1 MGSLSE
7 FHENTNLINF
17 KMISNENKK
26 NSIKPSLKTT
36 THRTPLLCASSKIEN
51 RLDISISKLKSNIKD
66 ENRNAKYMF
75 VSYAKFLSKY
85 IFHHIFIYLFIF
97 GLSMSKDSSV
107 LFPPVYLGHF
117 HFSIFSTSL
126 FLLVLCLMRSYY
138 LMI

>member
-1 MGSLSE
+1 MRGLSE
-7 FHENTNLINF
+7 FHENKNLINF

-36 THRTPLLCASSKIEN
+36 THRTPLLCASSKIEH

-66 ENRNAKYMF
+66 ENRNANDMF
-75 VSYAKFLSKY
+75 VSYAKIIIKIYFSS
-85 IFHHIFIYLFIF
+85 HIYLLVYF